1 MTYCSTDY
9 IDLTYQFEG
18 YGSLSVSSTT
28 SSTIS
33 TLGIFSDLTYTTTPS
48 VELTIVA
55 SGTSN
60 NEIFQIEIVE
70 EDGGSRALFYQTTT
84 ATASISSIATGLAAA
99 INLDPS
105 VTASLTASNVIN
117 VSAINS
123 NYVFWIRVN
132 EGATQGSME
141 NYDVA
146 RIRVTDAIPVTGEF
160 TLTGTPTVSISETT
174 TYSLIVS
181 SPGIRSDATSVTTL
195 ITLNPEQIII
205 LTSSTTSLNQEV
217 CDNSAIEEVVFQLDG
232 SATGYGGLN
241 WIGAIPGGI
250 SQPTL
255 SASNTLTL
263 TGTITTGVTTTTV
276 YNYSI
281 TTTGPSC
288 ESNTVTGSIT
298 VLPNHYIDF
307 SAGSESDQTVCYQGD
322 IDAIEFELSGG
333 ATGYTVTWSPSNPG
347 LNIFESSS
355 SSTTFTISGTINDDI
370 TTETVYTYTINTNGN
385 ACNVSTASVTGE
397 ITVIPRLV
405 INVDTPLTQ
414 NQIGSSALCNDNDIE
429 PIFFSFTS
437 GNSPTTIVEWTDADG
452 VSINSP
458 GPTLNGNV
466 LSGAINTASTELTTY
481 FYTVIATDN
490 NGTCVFID
498 SFSGT
503 LQVAPDIIVYQD
515 YIQDNDVIDV
525 SCTGGADGSIIIPTT
540 SEEEFE
546 LRIEGGQTAT
556 AQIDKVSLS
565 VSDTLNAGDQIS
577 VIIDNITFISVVASG
592 TSTQTILEELRD
604 KINFGTG
611 SDNIDVTATV
621 VDDASEVYIQ
631 LIADTAGTAFTSS
644 GTAVTS
650 SVTGTTVVTTTV
662 ENKSLNYEYKWTNEN
677 GAVIGSSLTLENLEA
692 GTYNLSVSINDCE
705 ASTTYSFEVQEP
717 TITVGTISETCAG
730 DISVPVTAYLTAT
743 QLSIDGPKVTVEL
756 FEKGADNSY
765 SVPFGS
771 SQEFTSS
778 VSTNTFTAS
787 FLQPRRRGNLS
798 DGGY

>member
-1 MTYCSTDY
+1 M
-9 IDLTYQFEG
+9 
-18 YGSLSVSSTT
+18 
-28 SSTIS
+28 
-33 TLGIFSDLTYTTTPS
+33 
-48 VELTIVA
+48 
-55 SGTSN
+55 
-60 NEIFQIEIVE
+60 
-70 EDGGSRALFYQTTT
+70 
-84 ATASISSIATGLAAA
+84 
-99 INLDPS
+99 
-105 VTASLTASNVIN
+105 
-117 VSAINS
+117 
-123 NYVFWIRVN
+123 
-132 EGATQGSME
+132 
-141 NYDVA
+141 
-146 RIRVTDAIPVTGEF
+146 
-160 TLTGTPTVSISETT
+160 
-174 TYSLIVS
+174 
-181 SPGIRSDATSVTTL
+181 
-195 ITLNPEQIII
+195 
-205 LTSSTTSLNQEV
+205 
-217 CDNSAIEEVVFQLDG
+217 
-232 SATGYGGLN
+232 
-241 WIGAIPGGI
+241 
-250 SQPTL
+250 
-255 SASNTLTL
+255 
-263 TGTITTGVTTTTV
+263 
-276 YNYSI
+276 
-281 TTTGPSC
+281 
-288 ESNTVTGSIT
+288 
-298 VLPNHYIDF
+298 
-307 SAGSESDQTVCYQGD
+307 
-322 IDAIEFELSGG
+322 
-333 ATGYTVTWSPSNPG
+333 TWSPSNPG

-756 FEKGADNSY
+756 FEKRS
-765 SVPFGS
+765 
-771 SQEFTSS
+771 
-778 VSTNTFTAS
+778 
-787 FLQPRRRGNLS
+787 R
-798 DGGY
+798 